1 MMDARWDALLDW
13 LRDHGMKIGDEGLLV
28 ERKERPDAGFG
39 LFACRS
45 CPPST
50 DLFTIPANALL
61 NSKTLSPHYPSS
73 SKLSATCLI
82 SLHLLLHRP
91 IGEDNSADPLFG
103 PYISVLPRDFESHP
117 LTWRVRRELSSDT
130 VVEGKLLESLPGSE
144 KSGLNELWM
153 RLIKDWRL
161 SCNYVRTHKDLL
173 SKSATRTLA
182 FEQFNEDNA
191 DILLDFTWAW
201 LNVNTRCIS
210 YRIKTASS
218 DPDNF
223 TLCPILDFANH
234 NPDTSAG
241 MTPLHLSGDIWN
253 APSATCKDF
262 TLRTSGKSATGSG
275 DELYLTYGAHSN
287 TTLFL
292 EYGFINPFTH
302 KAILEGSF
310 AGEVDVGEAMQTL
323 FNSGGSKRGAW
334 LREVLEREGYWGDWT
349 LHSAPAPAHP
359 SFRLITALRLHSLVR
374 SDGFDDQDESL
385 ERLVQSWREVH
396 LGVLEF
402 ISQSNETAWRGILEH
417 LCVDIEQ
424 EAAEGLEKTKA
435 MSRSLDDANLSAW
448 EVFMVGNVEQLWIE
462 RGTVAKAQLQL
473 SFLQVSSVS
482 LPSTHGG
489 RTPPGYQSPKGFHS
503 DNHDP
508 YVPVLR
514 FLARVSPGIDVAEA
528 IIVLVMVA
536 ITFSLVSDAIDSFDS
551 NSGYKTL
558 PCFLALFALAEIFQ
572 LLMAFDALR
581 LRNVIQLFG
590 ILIFHLGMM
599 VFAAVQVEQTR
610 IALVIGENCDT
621 DWTSTLCDG
630 PGSLWNRVEPFLIV
644 APCVIAASWIV
655 MLFFVKQLYA
665 EFGWAIFHVVG
676 ANPKMKTMYQWYQI
690 MICLLKFD
698 FFCFTGVTM
707 QLLIIVLNRDS
718 AEFGITIAAI
728 PIVLFLLAACGYS
741 VQREIKWLMSISLVI
756 MLAAMSYFYKLVRF
770 YQPASRDQYVST
782 RVSLTIFTIVAFLIL
797 FATFVVG
804 LRCFSDFDQGLESSK
819 THALQSRPKLSNGD
833 SAASMSQIGRNSSYM
848 AGQPLQPRISIEQ
861 TNIIVTGLTA
871 AFILYTR
878 SAAALYFATGAVLCS
893 LTVKLIKRAIK
904 QPRPVVENKLGKQKM
919 SYGMPS
925 THSATILY
933 YGTFVPIACTRL
945 PIHPTLPTDPFV
957 TRFAPSLI
965 VVLYAYTVAASRVWL
980 GHHTWKQVIAG
991 GAYGIAFAAIW
1002 FKLWEEGINDHGRT
1016 LESVVNTLVLNYA
1029 AGVARE

>member
-130 VVEGKLLESLPGSE
+130 VVEGKLLESLPGSV

-334 LREVLEREGYWGDWT
+334 LREVLEREGYWG
-349 LHSAPAPAHP
+349 
-359 SFRLITALRLHSLVR
+359 
-374 SDGFDDQDESL
+374 
-385 ERLVQSWREVH
+385 
-396 LGVLEF
+396 
-402 ISQSNETAWRGILEH
+402 
-417 LCVDIEQ
+417 
-424 EAAEGLEKTKA
+424 
-435 MSRSLDDANLSAW
+435 
-448 EVFMVGNVEQLWIE
+448 
-462 RGTVAKAQLQL
+462 
-473 SFLQVSSVS
+473 
-482 LPSTHGG
+482 
-489 RTPPGYQSPKGFHS
+489 
-503 DNHDP
+503 HDP

-514 FLARVSPGIDVAEA
+514 FLARVSPGIDIAEA

-581 LRNVIQLFG
+581 LRNVIQLLG

-957 TRFAPSLI
+957 IRFAPSLI
-965 VVLYAYTVAASRVWL
+965 VVSYAYTVAASRVWL